1 MDRQMWDA
9 NVNILRDI
17 HQLPGAAATWRLKRH
32 LISRRFQAFYENFVA
47 TGEGKPL
54 YDEVTAQSKSS
65 GENGNMS
72 LGDLANLGQ
81 IIGAIAVVISLFYV
95 AYQIRQNTN
104 AVRSATAQAVHE
116 HFAKWYHL
124 LAADGDLS
132 QIAANGL
139 RDYASLSEQE
149 KTRFIATFMA
159 FLSYS
164 QNAFLKWRQGLLASA
179 LWMGWE
185 LLIMN
190 LICAPGGRAFW
201 KERSYLFGEEFRQ
214 YVESDLMKRPP
225 HPNAKPMGA
234 FSIGSAR

>member
-1 MDRQMWDA
+1 
-9 NVNILRDI
+9 
-17 HQLPGAAATWRLKRH
+17 
-32 LISRRFQAFYENFVA
+32 
-47 TGEGKPL
+47 
-54 YDEVTAQSKSS
+54 
-65 GENGNMS
+65 MS

-164 QNAFLKWRQGLLASA
+164 QNAFLKWRQGLLSSA

-190 LICAPGGRAFW
+190 LICAPGGKAFW

-234 FSIGSAR
+234 FSIGSRAD

>member
-1 MDRQMWDA
+1 
-9 NVNILRDI
+9 
-17 HQLPGAAATWRLKRH
+17 
-32 LISRRFQAFYENFVA
+32 
-47 TGEGKPL
+47 
-54 YDEVTAQSKSS
+54 
-65 GENGNMS
+65 MS

-95 AYQIRQNTN
+95 AFQIRQNTN

-139 RDYASLSEQE
+139 RDYESLSEQE
-149 KTRFIATFMA
+149 KARFIATFMA

-164 QNAFLKWRQGLLASA
+164 QNAFLKWREGLLTGP

-201 KERSYLFGEEFRQ
+201 KERSYLFGKEFRQ
-214 YVESDLMKRPP
+214 YVESDLMQRQP
-225 HPNAKPMGA
+225 HPDAKPLGA
-234 FSIGSAR
+234 FSIAPHAE